1 MKRIT
6 FIFLIGILFFTT
18 GQAQNKKEIRFEKEF
33 QKTLALVN
41 SDQFTVKFYIATPT
55 VQTLFTSP
63 GAGANID
70 INPQN
75 CYLSI
80 NDSLVTTQLPY
91 FGRATWASNSHLDS
105 VSFNTVLFS
114 RTVKIYQ
121 DGKKKAIAYQ
131 ITVRSN
137 QDICYLN
144 MDIQY
149 DGTCY
154 LYFSDRKRAP
164 ISYGHHQSSNN
175 TRKIGNQSTR
185 YRVTCI
191 FNPHRTKIHGDNI
204 KCRIRSPLKS

>member
-6 FIFLIGILFFTT
+6 FIFLIGILFYTT

-41 SDQFTVKFYIATPT
+41 RDQFTIKFYIATPT
-55 VQTLFTSP
+55 VQTLFTP
-63 GAGANID
+63 LGAGANID
-70 INPQN
+70 INPKN

-80 NDSLVTTQLPY
+80 NDSLGTTQLPY
-91 FGRATWASNSHLDS
+91 FGRATWTSNSHLDS
-105 VSFNTVLFS
+105 ISFNTVLFS

-144 MDIQY
+144 IDIQY

-164 ISYGHHQSSNN
+164 ISYVGQI
-175 TRKIGNQSTR
+175 TPRDTTMQKR
-185 YRVTCI
+185 YR
-191 FNPHRTKIHGDNI
+191 P
-204 KCRIRSPLKS
+204 SPKQQ

>member
-6 FIFLIGILFFTT
+6 FIFLIGILFVTT
-18 GQAQNKKEIRFEKEF
+18 SQAQNKKEIRFEKEF

-164 ISYGHHQSSNN
+164 ISYVGQITPLN
-175 TRKIGNQSTR
+175 STTQKR
-185 YRVTCI
+185 YR
-191 FNPHRTKIHGDNI
+191 P
-204 KCRIRSPLKS
+204 SPKQQ

>member
-6 FIFLIGILFFTT
+6 FIFLIGILFYTT

-41 SDQFTVKFYIATPT
+41 RDQFTIKFYIATPT
-55 VQTLFTSP
+55 VQTLFTP
-63 GAGANID
+63 LGAGANID
-70 INPQN
+70 INPKN

-91 FGRATWASNSHLDS
+91 FGRATWTSNSHLDS
-105 VSFNTVLFS
+105 ISFNTVLFS

-121 DGKKKAIAYQ
+121 DGKKKAIAY
-131 ITVRSN
+131 
-137 QDICYLN
+137 
-144 MDIQY
+144 

-164 ISYGHHQSSNN
+164 ISYVGQI
-175 TRKIGNQSTR
+175 TPRDTTMQKR
-185 YRVTCI
+185 YR
-191 FNPHRTKIHGDNI
+191 P
-204 KCRIRSPLKS
+204 SPKQQ

>member
-91 FGRATWASNSHLDS
+91 FGRATWASH
-105 VSFNTVLFS
+105 
-114 RTVKIYQ
+114 
-121 DGKKKAIAYQ
+121 GKNLPRWKKE
-131 ITVRSN
+131 
-137 QDICYLN
+137 
-144 MDIQY
+144 
-149 DGTCY
+149 
-154 LYFSDRKRAP
+154 SDCL
-164 ISYGHHQSSNN
+164 SNN
-175 TRKIGNQSTR
+175 RSLQPR
-185 YRVTCI
+185 YLLSE
-191 FNPHRTKIHGDNI
+191 HGYSI
-204 KCRIRSPLKS
+204 

>member
-6 FIFLIGILFFTT
+6 FIFLIGILFFTI

-41 SDQFTVKFYIATPT
+41 SDQFTVKFYI
-55 VQTLFTSP
+55 
-63 GAGANID
+63 D

-91 FGRATWASNSHLDS
+91 FGRATWTSNSHLDS

-164 ISYGHHQSSNN
+164 ISYVGQI
-175 TRKIGNQSTR
+175 TPLDSTMQKR
-185 YRVTCI
+185 YK
-191 FNPHRTKIHGDNI
+191 P
-204 KCRIRSPLKS
+204 SPKQQ

>member
-6 FIFLIGILFFTT
+6 FIFLIGILFVTT
-18 GQAQNKKEIRFEKEF
+18 SQAQNKKEIRFEKEF

-55 VQTLFTSP
+55 VQTLFTPP

-91 FGRATWASNSHLDS
+91 FGRATWTSNPHLDS

-131 ITVRSN
+131 ITVHSN

-154 LYFSDRKRAP
+154 LYFSDRKRTP
-164 ISYGHHQSSNN
+164 ISYVGQI
-175 TRKIGNQSTR
+175 TPLDSTMQKR
-185 YRVTCI
+185 YK
-191 FNPHRTKIHGDNI
+191 P
-204 KCRIRSPLKS
+204 SPKQQ

>member
-6 FIFLIGILFFTT
+6 FIFLIGILFVTT
-18 GQAQNKKEIRFEKEF
+18 SQAQNKKETRFEKEF

-55 VQTLFTSP
+55 VQTLFTPP

-91 FGRATWASNSHLDS
+91 FGRAT
-105 VSFNTVLFS
+105 FS

-121 DGKKKAIAYQ
+121 NGKKKAIAYQ

-154 LYFSDRKRAP
+154 LYFSDRKRVP
-164 ISYGHHQSSNN
+164 ISYVGQI
-175 TRKIGNQSTR
+175 TPLDSTMQKR
-185 YRVTCI
+185 YK
-191 FNPHRTKIHGDNI
+191 P
-204 KCRIRSPLKS
+204 SPKQQ

>member
-6 FIFLIGILFFTT
+6 FIFLIGILFYTT

-41 SDQFTVKFYIATPT
+41 RDQFTIKFYIATPT
-55 VQTLFTSP
+55 VQTLFTPP

-70 INPQN
+70 INPKN

-91 FGRATWASNSHLDS
+91 FGRATWTSNSHLDS
-105 VSFNTVLFS
+105 ISFNTVLFS

-144 MDIQY
+144 IDIQY
-149 DGTCY
+149 DGT
-154 LYFSDRKRAP
+154 
-164 ISYGHHQSSNN
+164 
-175 TRKIGNQSTR
+175 
-185 YRVTCI
+185 
-191 FNPHRTKIHGDNI
+191 
-204 KCRIRSPLKS
+204 

>member
-6 FIFLIGILFFTT
+6 FIFLIGILFYTT

-41 SDQFTVKFYIATPT
+41 RDQFTIKFYIATPT
-55 VQTLFTSP
+55 VQTLFTP
-63 GAGANID
+63 LGAGA
-70 INPQN
+70 
-75 CYLSI
+75 
-80 NDSLVTTQLPY
+80 
-91 FGRATWASNSHLDS
+91 TWTSNSHLDS
-105 VSFNTVLFS
+105 ISFNTVLFS

-144 MDIQY
+144 IDIQY

-164 ISYGHHQSSNN
+164 ISYVGQI
-175 TRKIGNQSTR
+175 TPRDTTMQKR
-185 YRVTCI
+185 YR
-191 FNPHRTKIHGDNI
+191 P
-204 KCRIRSPLKS
+204 SPKQQ

>member
-6 FIFLIGILFFTT
+6 FIFLIGILFYTT

-41 SDQFTVKFYIATPT
+41 RDQFTIKFYIATPT
-55 VQTLFTSP
+55 VQTLFTPP

-70 INPQN
+70 INPKN

-80 NDSLVTTQLPY
+80 NDSLVTTQQSN
-91 FGRATWASNSHLDS
+91 FGRAIWTSNSHLDS
-105 VSFNTVLFS
+105 ISFNTVLFS

-144 MDIQY
+144 IDIQY

-164 ISYGHHQSSNN
+164 ISYVGQI
-175 TRKIGNQSTR
+175 TPRDTTMQKR
-185 YRVTCI
+185 YR
-191 FNPHRTKIHGDNI
+191 P
-204 KCRIRSPLKS
+204 SPKQQ

>member
-6 FIFLIGILFFTT
+6 FIFLIGILFVTT
-18 GQAQNKKEIRFEKEF
+18 SQAQNKKEIRFEKEF

-55 VQTLFTSP
+55 VQTLFTPP

-91 FGRATWASNSHLDS
+91 FGRATWTSNSHLDS

-154 LYFSDRKRAP
+154 LYFSDRKRVP
-164 ISYGHHQSSNN
+164 ISYVGQI
-175 TRKIGNQSTR
+175 TPLDSTMQKR
-185 YRVTCI
+185 YK
-191 FNPHRTKIHGDNI
+191 P
-204 KCRIRSPLKS
+204 SPMQQ